1 MAPATN
7 PRIDDGPP
15 PARPRQRRSPAAQRQ
30 ALLQAASD
38 VFLERGYANASIDA
52 IVERAGGSKATVY
65 ALFGNKEGLLTA
77 LVAQSA
83 ESLAASVDAL
93 SADASLE
100 QNLRAIGNSY
110 LNLTLQPKRVALYRL
125 VAGESG
131 RCPHLGDIFYR
142 TGPQAVTTRVA
153 AFFRAAAA
161 RGQLETTD
169 PEELAH
175 FFIHALR
182 GDHHNRVLFNPTRM
196 PTAQEIDR
204 HIDFVVHTLL
214 RCCQPH
220 GNVGATGRS
229 PAATTDATSGH

>member
-1 MAPATN
+1 
-7 PRIDDGPP
+7 
-15 PARPRQRRSPAAQRQ
+15 
-30 ALLQAASD
+30 
-38 VFLERGYANASIDA
+38 VFLERGYAAASIDA

-100 QNLRAIGNSY
+100 ENLRGIGRSY
-110 LNLTLQPKRVALYRL
+110 LQLILQPKRVALYRL

-153 AFFRAAAA
+153 EFFRAAAA
-161 RGQLETTD
+161 RGQLETAD
-169 PEELAH
+169 PEQLAH

-204 HIDFVVHTLL
+204 HIDFVVRTLL
-214 RCCQPH
+214 RCCQPQ
-220 GNVGATGRS
+220 RL
-229 PAATTDATSGH
+229 

>member
-1 MAPATN
+1 MRRQGETATPAM
-7 PRIDDGPP
+7 GASASQGMPP
-15 PARPRQRRSPAAQRQ
+15 PRQRRTPAAQRQ
-30 ALLQAASD
+30 AILQAATE
-38 VFLERGYANASIDA
+38 VFLERGYAGASIDA

-93 SADASLE
+93 SAGASLE
-100 QNLRAIGNSY
+100 ENLRAIGRSY
-110 LNLTLQPKRVALYRL
+110 LHLILQPKRVALYRL

-131 RCPHLGDIFYR
+131 RCPHLGDVFYR

-153 AFFRAAAA
+153 EFFRAAAA
-161 RGQLETTD
+161 RGQLETAD
-169 PEELAH
+169 PEQLAH

-204 HIDFVVHTLL
+204 HIDFVVRTLL
-214 RCCQPH
+214 RCCRP
-220 GNVGATGRS
+220 TGQ
-229 PAATTDATSGH
+229 

>member
-1 MAPATN
+1 MVHSEMAREATSGTSDRTGQGTP
-7 PRIDDGPP
+7 PRL
-15 PARPRQRRSPAAQRQ
+15 RQRRTPAAQRQ
-30 ALLQAASD
+30 AILQAAIE
-38 VFLERGYANASIDA
+38 VFLERGYAAASIDA

-93 SADASLE
+93 SAEASLE
-100 QNLRAIGNSY
+100 ENLRGIGRSY
-110 LNLTLQPKRVALYRL
+110 LQLILQPKRVALYRL

-153 AFFRAAAA
+153 EFFRAAAA
-161 RGQLETTD
+161 RGQLETDD
-169 PEELAH
+169 PEQLAH

-196 PTAQEIDR
+196 PMAQEIDR
-204 HIDFVVHTLL
+204 HIDFVVRTLL
-214 RCCQPH
+214 RCCQPT
-220 GNVGATGRS
+220 VDKLR
-229 PAATTDATSGH
+229 

>member
-1 MAPATN
+1 MAKSTTSATSDGRGLGTAP
-7 PRIDDGPP
+7 PR
-15 PARPRQRRSPAAQRQ
+15 ARQRRTPAAQRQ
-30 ALLQAASD
+30 ALLQAASE

-93 SADASLE
+93 PADAPFEDS
-100 QNLRAIGNSY
+100 LRAIGRSY
-110 LNLTLQPKRVALYRL
+110 LRLILQPKRVALYRL

-131 RCPHLGDIFYR
+131 RCPYLGDIFYR

-153 AFFRAAAA
+153 EFFRTAVA
-161 RGQLETTD
+161 RGQLEARD
-169 PEELAH
+169 PEQLAH
-175 FFIHALR
+175 FFVHALR

-196 PTAQEIDR
+196 PTEQEIER
-204 HIDFVVHTLL
+204 HIDFVVRTFL
-214 RCCQPH
+214 RCCRASD
-220 GNVGATGRS
+220 GGS
-229 PAATTDATSGH
+229 P

>member
-1 MAPATN
+1 MARGTTS
-7 PRIDDGPP
+7 RTSDRTGQGT
-15 PARPRQRRSPAAQRQ
+15 PARLRQRRTPAAQRQ
-30 ALLQAASD
+30 ALLQAASE
-38 VFLERGYANASIDA
+38 VFLERGYANASVDA

-93 SADASLE
+93 PADARFEDS
-100 QNLRAIGNSY
+100 LRAIGRSY
-110 LNLTLQPKRVALYRL
+110 LHLILQPKRVALYRL

-153 AFFRAAAA
+153 EFFRAAVA
-161 RGQLETTD
+161 RGQLEATD
-169 PEELAH
+169 PEQLAH
-175 FFIHALR
+175 FFVHALR

-196 PTAQEIDR
+196 PTEPEIDR
-204 HIDFVVHTLL
+204 HIDFVVRTFL
-214 RCCQPH
+214 RCCT
-220 GNVGATGRS
+220 ASDGRS
-229 PAATTDATSGH
+229 A

>member
-1 MAPATN
+1 MTAPAISDSKGHEAP
-7 PRIDDGPP
+7 PR
-15 PARPRQRRSPAAQRQ
+15 RPRQRRTPAAQRQ
-30 ALLQAASD
+30 AILRAAME

-52 IVERAGGSKATVY
+52 IVARAGGSKATVY

-93 SADASLE
+93 STDALLEESLG
-100 QNLRAIGNSY
+100 AIGHSY
-110 LNLTLQPKRVALYRL
+110 LNLILQPKRVALYRL

-131 RCPHLGDIFYR
+131 RSPHLGDIFYR

-153 AFFRAAAA
+153 EFFRAAAA
-161 RGQLETTD
+161 RGQLQTDD
-169 PEELAH
+169 PEQLAH

-204 HIDFVVHTLL
+204 HVDFVVRTLL
-214 RCCQPH
+214 RCCRPQ
-220 GNVGATGRS
+220 GL
-229 PAATTDATSGH
+229 